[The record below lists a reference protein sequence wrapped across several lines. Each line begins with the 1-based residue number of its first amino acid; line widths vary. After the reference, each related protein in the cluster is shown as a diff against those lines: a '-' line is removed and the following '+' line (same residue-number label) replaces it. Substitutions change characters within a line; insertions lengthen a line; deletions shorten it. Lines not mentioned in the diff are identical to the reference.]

1 MIKTEAE
8 GRIPLK
14 ETWSQQEDDFL
25 RDHQLQGFSMSQIA
39 GLMADAGLR
48 LRSRNSLI
56 GRWNRLCLLFRQTG
70 QHGGQRTLRT
80 VTRMSPA
87 SVIHSVRDKAE
98 PRVFDGDPVRFLDR
112 AFDQCA
118 WVINENA
125 DILER
130 MVCGGPVVA
139 GRSWCAACA
148 GVVYGRGTESERS
161 AIRDAAAI
169 IKVAA

>member
-1 MIKTEAE
+1 MTK
-8 GRIPLK
+8 PDY

-39 GLMADAGLR
+39 RLMADAGLKS
-48 LRSRNSLI
+48 RSRNSLI
-56 GRWNRLCLLFRQTG
+56 GRWNRLSVLFRQGVETG
-70 QHGGQRTLRT
+70 GKRTLRA

-118 WVINENA
+118 WVIDESA
-125 DILER
+125 HIMDR
-130 MVCGGPVVA
+130 FVCGAPVLA
-139 GRSWCAACA
+139 GRSWCSDCAA
-148 GVVYGRGTESERS
+148 VVYGRGTPSERS